1 MRDLSTAQ
9 AGPILLKIKR
19 SRVFRTYKTSV
30 TKITMKEKK
39 IIYLKQKN
47 IIVNLLIVK

>member
-39 IIYLKQKN
+39 NN
-47 IIVNLLIVK
+47 IPKTKKYNY

>member
-39 IIYLKQKN
+39 IYLKQKN
-47 IIVNLLIVK
+47 IIVNLLIIK